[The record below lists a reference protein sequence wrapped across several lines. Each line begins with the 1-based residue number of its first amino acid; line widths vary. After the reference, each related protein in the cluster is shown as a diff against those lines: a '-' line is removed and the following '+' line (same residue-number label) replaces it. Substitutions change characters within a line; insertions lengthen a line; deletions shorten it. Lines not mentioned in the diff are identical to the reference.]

1 MALSPTMRNEK
12 RTYFSPLCGEL
23 RRDTPVRK
31 FAGIHVPHHKNTTDM
46 APEALP
52 VPKTVTLPMSMH
64 SGAPANIVVAP
75 GDFVKLGQIVGEA
88 VGAVSAP
95 VHASVS
101 GKVREITEIMLSSGR
116 KSAAVVLESDGLQEP
131 TPDLVPHPVESME
144 QFIAAIRDSGAVG
157 LGGAGYP
164 TAAKF
169 AVKEPARV
177 EVILINGAECEPYV
191 TTDARAMV
199 DDAELLIEG
208 ARTLRRFFTNC
219 KVLIG
224 IEENKPQAIS
234 ELTRRC
240 AQEDSV
246 EVRKLPSLYPQGSKN
261 ALLYSL
267 TGKIVPE
274 GGRLTD
280 AGALI
285 VNCAT
290 LVTVMR
296 YIKTGMPFVSRCITV
311 DGPAVISPK
320 NVIVPLGTAISEVLD
335 FCRVPPKRIRKLVVG
350 GPMMGVAIPDADM
363 PIIKYN
369 NGILAFRE
377 VDVTAARTTACIR
390 CGRCMRA
397 CPMNLMPLQF
407 ESAFLLKKPEEL
419 GRLKVNMCIECG
431 SCAYSCPAARPLVQE
446 IRLGKTMLRNF
457 QAKNEGS
464 GVKK

>member
-1 MALSPTMRNEK
+1 MTFSRRILSFFIYRF
-12 RTYFSPLCGEL
+12 YILWCSSL
-23 RRDTPVRK
+23 RFT
-31 FAGIHVPHHKNTTDM
+31 
-46 APEALP
+46 E
-52 VPKTVTLPMSMH
+52 
-64 SGAPANIVVAP
+64 SGR
-75 GDFVKLGQIVGEA
+75 EA
-88 VGAVSAP
+88 VDV
-95 VHASVS
+95 
-101 GKVREITEIMLSSGR
+101 L
-116 KSAAVVLESDGLQEP
+116 SAAE
-131 TPDLVPHPVESME
+131 TPMMFCLWHDEVFPLV
-144 QFIAAIRDSGAVG
+144 
-157 LGGAGYP
+157 
-164 TAAKF
+164 
-169 AVKEPARV
+169 
-177 EVILINGAECEPYV
+177 YV
-191 TTDARAMV
+191 R
-199 DDAELLIEG
+199 
-208 ARTLRRFFTNC
+208 RTLRVGTVVSRSKDGEYLDILFKALGLKT
-219 KVLIG
+219 
-224 IEENKPQAIS
+224 A
-234 ELTRRC
+234 R
-240 AQEDSV
+240 
-246 EVRKLPSLYPQGSKN
+246 GSSSRGGLA
-261 ALLYSL
+261 ALL
-267 TGKIVPE
+267 
-274 GGRLTD
+274 RL
-280 AGALI
+280 ARL
-285 VNCAT
+285 
-290 LVTVMR
+290 MR
-296 YIKTGMPFVSRCITV
+296 EEKYNGCITV